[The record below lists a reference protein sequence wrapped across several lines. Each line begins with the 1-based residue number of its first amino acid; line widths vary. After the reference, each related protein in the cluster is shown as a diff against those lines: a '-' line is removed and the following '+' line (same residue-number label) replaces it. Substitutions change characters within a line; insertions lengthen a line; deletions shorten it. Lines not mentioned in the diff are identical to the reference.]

1 MNYKEQ
7 RPWGSFENLLDS
19 EICKVKQIIIKPN
32 QAPSYQFHFKRS
44 EVWVVV
50 QGEGLLTLD
59 DNDEAVHTGSIIE
72 VPIKMKHRIR
82 NTSAVDL
89 IFIEVQL
96 GNYFGED
103 DIVRLKDDY
112 NR

>member
-1 MNYKEQ
+1 MNYKED

-19 EICKVKQIIIKPN
+19 DICKVKQIIINPSH
-32 QAPSYQFHFKRS
+32 APSYQLHRQRS
-44 EVWVVV
+44 EVWVIT

-59 DNDEAVHTGSIIE
+59 DDDKIVGVGDVVT
-72 VPIKMKHRIR
+72 VPVGMKHRIR
-82 NTSAVDL
+82 NTSTSDL
-89 IFIEVQL
+89 IFVEVQT
-96 GNYFGED
+96 GEYFGED

>member
-19 EICKVKQIIIKPN
+19 DICKVKQTIIKPG
-32 QAPSYQFHFKRS
+32 QAPSYQFHNKRS

-50 QGEGLLTLD
+50 QGEGLLTLN
-59 DNDEAVHTGSIIE
+59 DNDETVSVGSIIE
-72 VPIKMKHRIR
+72 VPIEAKHRIR
-82 NTSAVDL
+82 NTSNIDL
-89 IFIEVQL
+89 VFIEVQL
-96 GNYFGED
+96 GKYFGED
-103 DIVRLKDDY
+103 DIVRLEDDY

>member
-19 EICKVKQIIIKPN
+19 DICKVKQIIIKPN
-32 QAPSYQFHFKRS
+32 QAPSYQFHYKRS

-50 QGEGLLTLD
+50 QGEGLLTLN
-59 DNDEAVHTGSIIE
+59 DNDEVVSVGSIIE
-72 VPIKMKHRIR
+72 VPLEVKHRIR
-82 NTSAVDL
+82 NTSNIDL
-89 IFIEVQL
+89 IFIEVQI
-96 GNYFGED
+96 GKYFGED
-103 DIVRLKDDY
+103 DIVRLEDDY